1 MKSLS
6 FFSAIAITTVVATSQ
21 SYAASEA
28 ITVDVDL
35 NTQRYINGVSELDR
49 TKYFNVHSTY
59 DAHSLSTEN
68 IELLYNELNV
78 GLGRV
83 FDSPFY
89 YYGGDA
95 PYPTRE
101 MSENLA
107 TYKKDRDK
115 AHPNYKYRSRQ
126 VVVTEHP
133 KFIFVPDEDPKLAAD
148 YAADFFELYYE
159 DENRP
164 LYYEPMNEPFVHA
177 DDFPGDENE
186 NRLKMAKYFAEIGRE
201 FDERGIDT
209 KVVGYSSAWPS
220 QELWDFG
227 HWESRMKM
235 FMDEAGDQM
244 DALSLHLYDGLN
256 VKGQE
261 NKRSGSN
268 ANAILDLIETY
279 GFKIWGQP
287 KPFALTEFGGI
298 VKGWPKE
305 YSPEKHSQEIR
316 AVNHLLFGFFDRQD
330 RIDIAVPFITTISPW
345 YWSESDSYHPYVA
358 DLWRPDPDKVIEG
371 VPTGH
376 IATEKMYFYKLWSD
390 VKGVRVK
397 TASSDPDLYVQA
409 FADQNT
415 AYVCLNNL
423 EETAREIDLS
433 VLAPTKKTLSVT
445 IKRLDIPENE
455 RASYT
460 VETVK
465 RGPSKLTLSAF
476 ETVIIAYE
484 YAKPISFTD
493 TVKAWEYYSHDF
505 LHDIEADK
513 PVQFS
518 FNDVAS
524 ANEQAMLR
532 MSFARKHDKSKQPI
546 VTLNGK
552 TLTVPTDWPGYD
564 QANRTDFF
572 GAISI
577 PVPTKLLQTNNVA
590 EITFPDSGGQVS
602 TVILCTESK
611 L

>member
-1 MKSLS
+1 MNSLS
-6 FFSAIAITTVVATSQ
+6 LFSAIAITSVVATSQ
-21 SYAASEA
+21 SNAASDP
-28 ITVDVDL
+28 ISVDVDL
-35 NTQRYINGVSELDR
+35 NTQRFINGVSELDR
-49 TKYFNVHSTY
+49 SKYFNVHSTY

-68 IELLYNELNV
+68 IDLLYNELNV

-177 DDFPGDENE
+177 DDFPGDEDE

-227 HWESRMKM
+227 HWKSRMKM

-244 DALSLHLYDGLN
+244 DALSIHLYDGLN

-345 YWSESDSYHPYVA
+345 YWSESDSNHPYVA
-358 DLWRPDPDKVIEG
+358 DLWRPDLEKVVDG
-371 VPTGH
+371 VPTEH
-376 IATEKMYFYKLWSD
+376 VATEKMYFYKLWSD

-397 TASSDPDLYVQA
+397 TSSSDPDLYVQA

-433 VLAPTKKTLSVT
+433 VLAPSKKVQSVT
-445 IKRLDIPENE
+445 IKRLDIPEKE
-455 RASYT
+455 RAKYT
-460 VETVK
+460 VETVR
-465 RGPSKLTLSAF
+465 RGPKKLTLSAF

-484 YAKPISFTD
+484 YAKPISFTA

-505 LHDIEADK
+505 LYDIEENK
-513 PVQFS
+513 PVQFK
-518 FNDVAS
+518 FKDVAS
-524 ANEQAMLR
+524 ANEQATLR
-532 MSFARKHDKSKQPI
+532 MSFARKHDKSKQPV

-552 TLTVPTDWPGYD
+552 KLTVPTDWPGYD

-590 EITFPDSGGQVS
+590 EITFPDNGGQVS